1 MYVKNIRHQKN
12 IKKIVVTDR
21 NLKLTLKS
29 HIFSFYTLLKKNIMN
44 DNIQKRTQVTL
55 NINITIIV
63 YQETVN

>member
-1 MYVKNIRHQKN
+1 MYVKNIRHRKN

-21 NLKLTLKS
+21 SIKLTLKS
-29 HIFSFYTLLKKNIMN
+29 HIFSFYTPLKNIMN
-44 DNIQKRTQVTL
+44 DNIPKCTEVTL